1 MVGDENLVYS
11 RGVLSAEQLQSE
23 ITHFWHELET
33 NTAIEGELKA
43 SGINLGL
50 LSETERTNAITVDVG
65 ASGVDPTATLL
76 IITFAPAANRALKDL
91 WTTVLLPRIR
101 RRWGDDAV
109 GDESRSGNR

>member
-1 MVGDENLVYS
+1 MAGDDNLVYS

-23 ITHFWHELET
+23 ISQFWHELET
-33 NTAIEGELKA
+33 SPALKAELKA
-43 SGINLGL
+43 SEIDPEM
-50 LSETERTNAITVDVG
+50 LSENGITVHVG
-65 ASGVDPTATLL
+65 ASGVDPTAALL

-109 GDESRSGNR
+109 GNESRGGNR